1 MIRVLAA
8 EDDPLAQRAIR
19 GYLAP
24 VPDIE
29 VLDIAGDGAKALALV
44 ESLHPDVLITDLH
57 MPHLNGL
64 ELLKAVFALPDP
76 PRALCFTALGDESSM
91 RAALSAGASGFLL
104 KVDPPALLVQAIRS
118 AYEGDALVSP
128 KLTAQVLRGIT
139 TVGARPKHLNDAD
152 VELLGLVG
160 QGLNNGD
167 IGDALHL
174 APSTVKTYVSR
185 LLRKTDSRSRAQ
197 LAARAH
203 EWGSWSAEAR
213 SRHRR
218 RFVRRGVRRPHETYS
233 TRSTSVAV
241 ADPRF

>member
-44 ESLHPDVLITDLH
+44 KSLHPDVLITDLH

-91 RAALSAGASGFLL
+91 RAALS
-104 KVDPPALLVQAIRS
+104 RS
-118 AYEGDALVSP
+118 FGMEM
-128 KLTAQVLRGIT
+128 K
-139 TVGARPKHLNDAD
+139 N
-152 VELLGLVG
+152 
-160 QGLNNGD
+160 
-167 IGDALHL
+167 
-174 APSTVKTYVSR
+174 
-185 LLRKTDSRSRAQ
+185 
-197 LAARAH
+197 
-203 EWGSWSAEAR
+203 
-213 SRHRR
+213 
-218 RFVRRGVRRPHETYS
+218 
-233 TRSTSVAV
+233 
-241 ADPRF
+241 

>member
-152 VELLGLVG
+152 VELLGLGG

-203 EWGSWSAEAR
+203 EWG
-213 SRHRR
+213 
-218 RFVRRGVRRPHETYS
+218 VVVG
-233 TRSTSVAV
+233 
-241 ADPRF
+241 